1 MSDPTDSLILAQL
14 CRAGDGDAAR
24 KLFDRYV
31 DRLVALARRRLS
43 QSLASRVDPE
53 DIVQSVFRTF
63 FCRLQEGRFQ
73 LEQQDDLCKLLVRIT
88 VHKTLRQVAFQ
99 TAAKRSPSAE
109 AGQENA
115 ERDELFA
122 VLDREPSPEE
132 AVMFLDQLEHFLSGL
147 NPEER
152 RILEMKVNGY
162 SNEDICQDL
171 GIYDRKIRRVLE
183 RIRGL
188 AEQEGLSPAAA
199 RTPVSPAGPSAVAG
213 DSSAAPEGKSTAPS
227 PPQKAAD

>member
-1 MSDPTDSLILAQL
+1 MSDPTDSLILAEL
-14 CRAGDGDAAR
+14 CRDGDPDAAA
-24 KLFDRYV
+24 KLFSRYV

-43 QSLASRVDPE
+43 QSMASRVDPE

-63 FCRLQEGRFQ
+63 FGRLQEGRFQ

-99 TAAKRSPSAE
+99 TAAKRNPAAE
-109 AGQENA
+109 AGQEDAN
-115 ERDELFA
+115 RDELFA
-122 VLDREPSPEE
+122 VLAREPSPEE
-132 AVMFLDQLEHFLSGL
+132 AVLFLDQLETFLSHL

-162 SNEDICQDL
+162 SNDDICNEL
-171 GIYDRKIRRVLE
+171 KIYDRKIRRVLE

-188 AEQEGLSPAAA
+188 ATRVGL
-199 RTPVSPAGPSAVAG
+199 G
-213 DSSAAPEGKSTAPS
+213 EE
-227 PPQKAAD
+227 AD

>member
-1 MSDPTDSLILAQL
+1 MSDFTDHNLA
-14 CRAGDGDAAR
+14 RAFREGDPEAAR
-24 KLFDRYV
+24 KLFERYV

-43 QSLASRVDPE
+43 QSMAARVDPE

-63 FCRLQEGRFQ
+63 FVRLQDGQFQ
-73 LEQQDDLCKLLVRIT
+73 FDQQDDLCKLLVRIT

-99 TAAKRSPSAE
+99 TAAKRNPQAE
-109 AGQENA
+109 AGQEDTDR
-115 ERDELFA
+115 EELFA

-132 AVMFLDQLEHFLSGL
+132 AVLFLDQLEHFLQRL

-162 SNEDICQDL
+162 SNEDICKEL
-171 GIYDRKIRRVLE
+171 KIYDRKIRRVLE

-188 AEQEGLSPAAA
+188 AGKEGL
-199 RTPVSPAGPSAVAG
+199 G
-213 DSSAAPEGKSTAPS
+213 DDEK
-227 PPQKAAD
+227 